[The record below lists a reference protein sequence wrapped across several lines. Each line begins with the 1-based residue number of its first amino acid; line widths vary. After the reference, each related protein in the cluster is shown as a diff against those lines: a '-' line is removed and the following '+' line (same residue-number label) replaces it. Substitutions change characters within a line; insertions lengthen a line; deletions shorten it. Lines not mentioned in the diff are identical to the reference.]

1 MSAASPLDTA
11 ASGWRPK
18 HNPWLI
24 AAAIVLPTF
33 MEVLDTT
40 IVTVAL
46 PYIAGSMA
54 ATNSEATW
62 TLTSY
67 LVANGVV
74 VPISAWLAL
83 RFGRKRLMMFCTAVF
98 VASSMVCGLA
108 TGLGLLVVARVFQ
121 GVGGGAMVP
130 LAQAVLLESFPP
142 EKRGLSMAVFGL
154 VVVLAPVI
162 GPIFGGWLT
171 DNYSWRW
178 AFYINLP
185 TGLLALWLM
194 ARYLEDP
201 PWIRRSEAGTL
212 DRLGLLLL
220 IAWIGALQIMLDK
233 GQDEDWFASRFIVT
247 LAVITAAGLVAFLV
261 QELRTRN
268 PVVDLR
274 VFADRNFAV
283 SSWTIFL
290 VSGGMYA
297 AMTLLPQFLQTLL
310 AYNAEHSGWAVAPR
324 GVGAFFGLPVAGWL
338 LARADG
344 RKLIVFGIC
353 TFALATYWLG
363 NLTLET
369 GIASLAATNL
379 LHGFAT
385 GFIFVPLAAL
395 AVARLRN
402 EQMGNATSI
411 FNLMR
416 NVGGSIGI
424 SAWTAYLVRS
434 AQRNQAMLVARLTPY
449 DPAYQGY
456 TAGLQAMLGRL
467 AGAPQAWRA
476 AQSALYGILLQ
487 QSTLLAFVQ
496 THRWVA
502 VMILACL
509 PGPFLMRK
517 ALARREPALH

>member
-1 MSAASPLDTA
+1 MSADPLTGTA
-11 ASGWRPK
+11 EWRPR
-18 HNPWLI
+18 HNPWLV
-24 AAAIVLPTF
+24 AVAIVLPTF

-40 IVTVAL
+40 VVTVAL

-83 RFGRKRLMMFCTAVF
+83 RFGRKRLLMFCTALF
-98 VASSMVCGLA
+98 VASSMACGLA
-108 TGLGLLVVARVFQ
+108 LSLGMLVVARVFQ

-185 TGLLALWLM
+185 TGLLALFLM

-201 PWIRRSEAGTL
+201 PWIREGEAGPL
-212 DRLGLLLL
+212 DRLGLALL
-220 IAWIGALQIMLDK
+220 ILWIGALQIMLDK
-233 GQDEDWFASRFIVT
+233 GQDEDWFSSRFITT
-247 LAVITAAGLVAFLV
+247 LAVITVIGLVAFLAR
-261 QELRTRN
+261 ELRTGH

-274 VFADRNFAV
+274 VFGDRNFAV
-283 SSWTIFL
+283 SAGTIF
-290 VSGGMYA
+290 VISGGMYA

-310 AYNAEHSGWAVAPR
+310 AYNAEHSGWAIAPR
-324 GVGAFFGLPVAGWL
+324 GVGAFFGLPLAGWL
-338 LARADG
+338 LSKTDG
-344 RKLIVFGIC
+344 RKLIVFGIGA
-353 TFALATYWLG
+353 FALATYQLG

-369 GIASLAATNL
+369 ATASLAAANL

-402 EQMGNATSI
+402 EQMGNATAI
-411 FNLMR
+411 FNLVR

-424 SAWTAYLVRS
+424 SVWTAYLVRS
-434 AQRNQAMLVARLTPY
+434 AQRNQAWLVGHLTPY
-449 DPAYQGY
+449 DPAYQRYG
-456 TAGLQAMLGRL
+456 AGLQAALGRL
-467 AGAPQAWRA
+467 VGAPQAWQA
-476 AQSALYGILLQ
+476 AHAALYGILLQ

-509 PGPFLMRK
+509 PAPFLMRK
-517 ALARREPALH
+517 ALARRSTALH